1 MNRAVGPFW
10 AQTLRVALN
19 SEGAF
24 VGAAPA
30 LFSVAL
36 MDAVCPP
43 STVTVVGVD
52 LDVLGSPG
60 PAAVGMKTRLGGV
73 DYQVDRQ
80 HPRHRARNMALLT
93 SHFRYG
99 PFAMWDQPL
108 PSQRPGVGR
117 TGHYA
122 NRDLGELLAPALAL

>member
-1 MNRAVGPFW
+1 VEQADERRGSFRGAPDEQRAVGAFS
-10 AQTLRVALN
+10 AQILGVALN
-19 SEGAF
+19 SEGRSS
-24 VGAAPA
+24 GAAPA

-36 MDAVCPP
+36 MDAVCRP

-80 HPRHRARNMALLT
+80 RPRHRARNMDLQT
-93 SHFRYG
+93 SHIRYW

-108 PSQRPGVGR
+108 PS
-117 TGHYA
+117 
-122 NRDLGELLAPALAL
+122 